1 MKSEFGKSRMDR
13 LDVLR
18 GIAVAGVVLVHSGS
32 VFASG
37 GGSTEL
43 ENSSVNAILTI
54 FSAGRFGVEV
64 FFLLSGFLIASIYGG
79 SSFSLRRFAL
89 ARFFRIWPLWAI
101 FSVAWLL
108 LLGQETSEQ
117 NGASLMSAFVL
128 SLGFLL
134 WTSPEYFD
142 SFIGG
147 AWSIQ
152 IEVLAYGLFALF
164 HRFRFET
171 LVGIAVLINVVGVVS
186 VLGNLEDPGIV
197 SSVRRLSFQT
207 GFNFFLL
214 GWLLASASKR
224 FSGVPEILIWLRA
237 GGRPYLVALW
247 IASFLFTPA
256 IYGNPIEAV
265 GFVSLAV
272 ILAFSVQGIPKQV
285 LEWLGIHSYFIFFA
299 HFVALWVIDLFRP
312 SDLFNSI
319 SGFGAVYVTFFSWLG
334 LLVLLSPLAWLSMR
348 FIERPLMKVGKSFA
362 NRVGKNGT

>member
-1 MKSEFGKSRMDR
+1 MKDHVRHSRMDR

-32 VFASG
+32 IFTSG
-37 GGSTEL
+37 GGQNS

-64 FFLLSGFLIASIYGG
+64 FFLLSGFLIASIYSG
-79 SSFSLRRFAL
+79 SGFSLKKFAL

-101 FSVAWLL
+101 FSVIWFFLL
-108 LLGQETSEQ
+108 WWSASEQ
-117 NGASLMSAFVL
+117 SSVSLISVLVL

-134 WTSPEYFD
+134 WISPEYFD

-152 IEVLAYGLFALF
+152 IEVFAYGLFALL
-164 HRFRFET
+164 HRFRFEA
-171 LVGIAVLINVVGVVS
+171 LVGIAIVINVIGVIS
-186 VLGNLEDPGIV
+186 VIGDLESPGFL

-214 GWLLASASKR
+214 GWLAAVASKK
-224 FSGVPEILIWLRA
+224 FSDVQKGLKWLKEGV
-237 GGRPYLVALW
+237 RPVLLALW

-272 ILAFSVQGIPKQV
+272 ILAFVVQGTSKRV

-299 HFVALWVIDLFRP
+299 HFVALWALDFFLP
-312 SDLFNSI
+312 SDLFSSL
-319 SGFGAVYVTFFSWLG
+319 SGFGAVFVTFFSWLG
-334 LLVLLSPLAWLSMR
+334 LLIALSPLAWLSMT
-348 FIERPLMKVGKSFA
+348 FIERPLIGIGKELAS
-362 NRVGKNGT
+362 RDERSQT

>member
-1 MKSEFGKSRMDR
+1 MKRETDVSRMDR

-32 VFASG
+32 VFAGG
-37 GGSTEL
+37 GGSTDL
-43 ENSSVNAILTI
+43 ENFSVNAIMTI
-54 FSAGRFGVEV
+54 FAAGRFGVEV

-79 SSFSLRRFAL
+79 SGFSIKKFTL

-101 FSVAWLL
+101 FSVIWLL
-108 LLGQETSEQ
+108 LLGLRTSDH
-117 NGASLMSAFVL
+117 NSSSLVSAFVL

-152 IEVLAYGLFALF
+152 IEVLAYGLFALL

-171 LVGIAVLINVVGVVS
+171 LVGIAVLVNVIGVVS
-186 VLGNLEDPGIV
+186 VAGSLADPGLL

-214 GWLLASASKR
+214 GWLIAAASRS
-224 FSGVPEILIWLRA
+224 FSGVQESLNWLRV
-237 GGRPYLVALW
+237 GSRPYLLAMW
-247 IASFLFTPA
+247 IPSFLFTPA
-256 IYGNPIEAV
+256 IYGNPIEAF

-272 ILAFSVQGIPKQV
+272 ILAFTVQGISKRV

-299 HFVALWVIDLFRP
+299 HFVALWVIDLLIP
-312 SDLFNSI
+312 SDLFNSV
-319 SGFGAVYVTFFSWLG
+319 SGFSVVLVTAFSWLG
-334 LLVLLSPLAWLSMR
+334 LLGALSPLAWLSMR
-348 FIERPLMKVGKSFA
+348 YIEKPLIRFGKKLAGGFE
-362 NRVGKNGT
+362 NKGT